1 MADRLPKI
9 ADSEDTSF
17 GYTLSLLNGRWK
29 LLILY
34 NLGKGEV
41 IRFNE
46 LQRLL
51 GRITY
56 KTLSAS
62 LKEMEADGL
71 VFRRAYPQ
79 IPPKVEYGL
88 TERGRSLLPLL
99 REMCRGGET
108 HRPAA
113 PGQ

>member
-1 MADRLPKI
+1 MSDRLPKI

-56 KTLSAS
+56 KTLSNS

-88 TERGRSLLPLL
+88 KFIHAVFIFIL
-99 REMCRGGET
+99 
-108 HRPAA
+108 HNA
-113 PGQ
+113 

>member
-1 MADRLPKI
+1 MSDRLPKI
-9 ADSEDTSF
+9 ADSKDTSF

-56 KTLSAS
+56 KTLSNS

-99 REMCRGGET
+99 REMCRWGET
-108 HRPAA
+108 NRPAA

>member
-1 MADRLPKI
+1 MSDRLPKI

-62 LKEMEADGL
+62 WKEMEADGL

-99 REMCRGGET
+99 REMCRWGET

>member
-99 REMCRGGET
+99 REMCRWGET
-108 HRPAA
+108 HHPAA

>member
-1 MADRLPKI
+1 MSDRLPKI

-99 REMCRGGET
+99 REMCRWGEI
-108 HRPAA
+108 HRPAS
-113 PGQ
+113 PR

>member
-41 IRFNE
+41 IRFSE

-56 KTLSAS
+56 KTLSNS

-99 REMCRGGET
+99 REMCRWGET

>member
-1 MADRLPKI
+1 MSDRLPKI

-34 NLGKGEV
+34 TLGKGEV

-99 REMCRGGET
+99 REMCRWGET